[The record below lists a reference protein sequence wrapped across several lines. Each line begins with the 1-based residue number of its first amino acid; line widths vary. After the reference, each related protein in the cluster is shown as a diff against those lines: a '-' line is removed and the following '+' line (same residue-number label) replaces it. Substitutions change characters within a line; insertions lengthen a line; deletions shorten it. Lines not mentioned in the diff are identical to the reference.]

1 MRLVVCESCEAE
13 FKIKH
18 TMDDRLY
25 SVKYCP
31 FCGADLN
38 YEWDDDEE
46 EEFDDE

>member
-1 MRLVVCESCEAE
+1 MKLVVCESCEAE

-31 FCGADLN
+31 FCG
-38 YEWDDDEE
+38 DDIEE
-46 EEFDDE
+46 ENEDILEEWEDE

>member
-1 MRLVVCESCEAE
+1 MKLVVCESCEAE

-31 FCGADLN
+31 FCG
-38 YEWDDDEE
+38 DDIEE
-46 EEFDDE
+46 ENEDILEECEDE

>member
-25 SVKYCP
+25 SLKYCP
-31 FCGADLN
+31 FCG
-38 YEWDDDEE
+38 DDIEE
-46 EEFDDE
+46 ENKDILEEWEDE